1 VSQHRL
7 VYETL
12 LLLLLWDSNSMKL
25 EDIFEQWKVDAEID
39 KTELGDEALK
49 IPKLHHKYY
58 QILVS
63 ERLLLRKYEADAKEL
78 KLDKY
83 EFYTQGPDEYSES
96 KGWKLPSK
104 GMILKPDI
112 PMYMD
117 ADPDII
123 KLSLKI
129 GLQQEKVEFLD
140 SVLRTLM
147 NRGYNV
153 NAAINWQKFINGV

>member
-1 VSQHRL
+1 
-7 VYETL
+7 
-12 LLLLLWDSNSMKL
+12 MKL
-25 EDIFEQWKVDAEID
+25 EEIFDQWKIDSEID

-49 IPKLHHKYY
+49 IAKLHHKYY

-63 ERLLLRKYEADAKEL
+63 ERLLLKSFESDMKRL

-83 EFYTQGPDEYSES
+83 EFFSQGPNEETQA
-96 KGWKLPSK
+96 KGWKLPAK
-104 GMILKPDI
+104 GLILKADI

-117 ADPDII
+117 ADEDII

-129 GLQQEKVEFLD
+129 GVQQEKIELLE
-140 SVLRTLM
+140 SIIRTLM

-153 NAAINWQKFINGV
+153 KAAIEWQKFIMGA

>member
-1 VSQHRL
+1 
-7 VYETL
+7 
-12 LLLLLWDSNSMKL
+12 MKL
-25 EDIFEQWKVDAEID
+25 EEIFEQWKIDSEID

-49 IPKLHHKYY
+49 VAKLHHKYY

-63 ERLLLRKYEADAKEL
+63 ERLLLKSHESEMKRL

-83 EFYTQGPDEYSES
+83 EFFSQGPNEETQS
-96 KGWKLPSK
+96 KGWKLPAK
-104 GMILKPDI
+104 GLILKADI

-117 ADPDII
+117 ADEDII

-129 GLQQEKVEFLD
+129 GVQQEKIELVE
-140 SVLRTLM
+140 SIIRTLM

-153 NAAINWQKFINGV
+153 KAAIEWQKFIMGA